1 VDVAVAVNGAPVSV
15 PMTLRGPGDT
25 LGLDPAAIAR
35 VDPAPGATDAEP
47 YLFAAIELVPA
58 DLPWLLTPTGPDADG
73 RLLPWLALVVVS
85 HNAGSITS
93 APADGLDRLQ
103 VAASELPPPDEAWA
117 WAHAQVLGEFSP
129 PGSAADTLDADPGR
143 WRARILAARRLDP
156 GTSWLAALVPL
167 FAGGAAAGLGGP
179 APAQPLAF
187 AWDPA
192 AAGEVTLPVYHHWA
206 FATVAEADFETLARR
221 LVARG
226 LPEGV
231 GRLPV
236 DFSQPGVG
244 LRGATEALW
253 VEGALGRIGDAQP
266 PLPSG
271 AQPLADDIAALAQR
285 TAAPLVVGPPL
296 YGVTGATLQA
306 GWQEEV
312 NADPRVRAI
321 AGLGAEVVRREQDA
335 LVASAWRQVS
345 ELRTANRTLRWMML
359 AREVGGGLHRRY
371 FSQASANALVQWSA
385 PVQSKIRMDPQAPT
399 TMAAVLQGVMVFPG
413 VMGAPAR
420 RALRAT
426 GPLAARALAAP
437 SPASSAAAHAAA
449 VATPAHGT
457 KAVATPLHGTKAAAT
472 PLHGTM
478 ATATPVHGIGSA
490 TIARSGGYF
499 GGIITDPGNVFVYDP
514 NPPPVVEGTMITLEL
529 VAHAISVPQ
538 AQLDALTSAIIEQ
551 RAMLMIGSSLV
562 TETGD
567 PSGLPPNSHGTF
579 ALAAEATQ
587 DALLAQ
593 LALARRPRPGVTVAA
608 LDQAQLVAALDPLPR
623 FASLATRRV
632 VTPASADP
640 ARGPLD
646 DVRLAPSYPQPA
658 VNALID
664 LAPELLLPGLED
676 VTANTVTLATTDQRF
691 VEAFLLGMNHELD
704 RELRWRGFPTVPG
717 STYFRR
723 FWSTPPED
731 VDIVDLAQWAAAGEL
746 GSHGADTTA
755 ETVLVV
761 RGDLVRR
768 FPGIAVSAVP
778 VVNGTPDFT
787 NEIEPDL
794 RGGVAP
800 DVMFAGFPWTP
811 DQAADFDYILTQ
823 QPTSPR
829 FGLDASST
837 LDAAS
842 VTQRNDLAWSQL
854 GTGARF
860 ATAAGPLAGRTLSD
874 GAASATWG
882 RNAADMAWLTQQ
894 APVRLVMPGSEM
906 VPEQGGGT

>member
-1 VDVAVAVNGAPVSV
+1 MTAVATYLPWVRRGLSRSLGAGHTLASAAGGRASVGVAIAVNGTPVNA
-15 PMTLRGPGDT
+15 PMTLHGPGDAV
-25 LGLDPAAIAR
+25 GLDRAAIAR
-35 VDPAPGATDAEP
+35 VDPAPGAADAEP

-58 DLPWLLTPTGPDADG
+58 DLPWLLTPVGPDADG
-73 RLLPWLALVVVS
+73 RLLPWLALVVVPR
-85 HNAGSITS
+85 NAGSVTP
-93 APADGLDRLQ
+93 APSGGLDRLQ
-103 VAASELPPPDEAWA
+103 VAASELPPPGEAWA
-117 WAHAQVLGEFSP
+117 WAHAQVLGEFSS
-129 PGSAADTLDADPGR
+129 PGSAADTLNADPGR

-167 FAGGAAAGLGGP
+167 FASGAAAGLGEP
-179 APAQPLAF
+179 APGQPLSF

-192 AAGEVTLPVYHHWA
+192 ATGGVTLPVYHHWA
-206 FATVAEADFETLARR
+206 FATVAGADFETLARR
-221 LVARG
+221 LKARD
-226 LPEGV
+226 LPGGV

-244 LRGATEALW
+244 VRGTTEALW
-253 VEGALGRIGDAQP
+253 VEGALRRIGDAQP
-266 PLPSG
+266 PLPAA
-271 AQPLADDIAALAQR
+271 AQPLSDDIAGLAQR

-296 YGVTGATLQA
+296 YGVTGDALQA

-321 AGLGAEVVRREQDA
+321 AGLGADVVRREQDV
-335 LVASAWRQVS
+335 LVASAWRQVG
-345 ELRTANRTLRWMML
+345 ELRTANRTLRWMTL

-371 FSQASANALVQWSA
+371 FAHASANALVQWSA
-385 PVQSKIRMDPQAPT
+385 PVQSQIRLAPQAPT
-399 TMAAVLQGVMVFPG
+399 TMAAALRGVMLFPG
-413 VMGAPAR
+413 AVGALAR

-437 SPASSAAAHAAA
+437 APVAAA
-449 VATPAHGT
+449 TST
-457 KAVATPLHGTKAAAT
+457 AAAT
-472 PLHGTM
+472 PVQAIGG
-478 ATATPVHGIGSA
+478 ATVG
-490 TIARSGGYF
+490 RSGHF
-499 GGIITDPGNVFVYDP
+499 GGVVIDPGNVVVFDP
-514 NPPPVVEGTMITLEL
+514 NPPPVVEGTMVTLEL
-529 VAHAISVPQ
+529 LAHTIGVPQ
-538 AQLDALTSAIIEQ
+538 AQLDALTPAVIQQ
-551 RAMLMIGSSLV
+551 RAQLHIASSLV
-562 TETGD
+562 TETGG
-567 PSGLPPNSHGTF
+567 PSGLPPNSHATF
-579 ALAAEATQ
+579 AAAAEATQ

-593 LALARRPRPGVTVAA
+593 LALARRPRPPVTITG
-608 LDQAQLVAALDPLPR
+608 LDYAQLVAALDPLPR
-623 FASLATRRV
+623 FAALATRRV
-632 VTPASADP
+632 VTPASAGP

-646 DVRLAPSYPQPA
+646 DVRLAPSYPRPA
-658 VNALID
+658 VDALIG

-676 VTANTVTLATTDQRF
+676 VPANTVTLATTDQRF

-723 FWSTPPED
+723 FWNTPSSN

-746 GSHGADTTA
+746 GGHGADTTA

-778 VVNGTPDFT
+778 VVNGAPDFT

-794 RGGVAP
+794 RGGMAP
-800 DVMFAGFPWTP
+800 DVLFAGFPWP
-811 DQAADFDYILTQ
+811 PEQAAGFAYILTQ

-829 FGLDASST
+829 FGLDAESL

-842 VTQRNDLAWSQL
+842 VTQRNDLAWSQV
-854 GTGARF
+854 GPDARF
-860 ATAAGPLAGRTLSD
+860 ATAAGPLAGRTLAD
-874 GAASATWG
+874 GAANATWG

-906 VPEQGGGT
+906 VTS

>member
-1 VDVAVAVNGAPVSV
+1 MTIAVNGAPVDV
-15 PMTLRGPGDT
+15 PLTLLGPGDAV
-25 LGLDPAAIAR
+25 GLDPAAIAR

-58 DLPWLLTPTGPDADG
+58 DLPWLLTPVGPGADG
-73 RLLPWLALVVVS
+73 RLLPWLALVVVPRT
-85 HNAGSITS
+85 AASI
-93 APADGLDRLQ
+93 APGPSGGLDRLQ

-117 WAHAQVLGEFSP
+117 WAHAQVLGELSG
-129 PGSAADTLDADPGR
+129 GSAADALEADPGR

-167 FAGGAAAGLGGP
+167 FAAGAAAGRGDP
-179 APAQPLAF
+179 APDSPLAF

-192 AAGEVTLPVYHHWA
+192 ATGDVTLPVYHHWA
-206 FATVAEADFETLARR
+206 FATVADADFETLARR
-221 LVARG
+221 LQARD
-226 LPEGV
+226 LPAGV

-244 LRGATEALW
+244 VRGTTEALW

-266 PLPSG
+266 PLPAA
-271 AQPLADDIAALAQR
+271 AQPLSDDIAALAQR

-296 YGVTGATLQA
+296 YGGALQA

-335 LVASAWRQVS
+335 LVASAWRQVG
-345 ELRTANRTLRWMML
+345 ELRTANRTLRWMTL
-359 AREVGGGLHRRY
+359 AREVGGGLHRRH
-371 FSQASANALVQWSA
+371 FAGASANALVQWSA
-385 PVQSKIRMDPQAPT
+385 PVQSQIRLDPQAPA
-399 TMAAVLQGVMVFPG
+399 TMAAALGGMMLFPG
-413 VMGAPAR
+413 AVDAPAR

-437 SPASSAAAHAAA
+437 AAGAAPTPGAAPTAGATPAATPST
-449 VATPAHGT
+449 VATPA
-457 KAVATPLHGTKAAAT
+457 AAAT
-472 PLHGTM
+472 P
-478 ATATPVHGIGSA
+478 VR
-490 TIARSGGYF
+490 TIARSGPF
-499 GGIITDPGNVFVYDP
+499 GGVVVDPGQVVVFDP
-514 NPPPVVEGTMITLEL
+514 NPPPVVAGTMVTLEAL
-529 VAHAISVPQ
+529 AHAISVPQ
-538 AQLDALTSAIIEQ
+538 AQLDALTSAVIQQ
-551 RAMLMIGSSLV
+551 RAQLMIASSLV

-567 PSGLPPNSHGTF
+567 PSGLPPNSHATF
-579 ALAAEATQ
+579 AAAAEATQ

-593 LALARRPRPGVTVAA
+593 LALARRPRPGVTVTA
-608 LDQAQLVAALDPLPR
+608 LDHAQLVAALDPAPR
-623 FASLATRRV
+623 FAALATRRV
-632 VTPASADP
+632 VAPASADP

-658 VNALID
+658 VDALTA

-676 VTANTVTLATTDQRF
+676 VPANTVTLATADQRF

-723 FWSTPPED
+723 FWSRPPSD
-731 VDIVDLAQWAAAGEL
+731 VDIVDLAQWAAATEL
-746 GSHGADTTA
+746 GEHGADATA
-755 ETVLVV
+755 GTVLVV

-768 FPGIAVSAVP
+768 FPGIAVSAVAL
-778 VVNGTPDFT
+778 VNGTPDFT

-794 RGGVAP
+794 RGALAP
-800 DVMFAGFPWTP
+800 DVLFAGFPWPP

-823 QPTSPR
+823 PPTAPR
-829 FGLDASST
+829 FGLDAESP

-842 VTQRNDLAWSQL
+842 VTRRNDLAWSQL
-854 GTGARF
+854 GSDARF
-860 ATAAGPLAGRTLSD
+860 ATAAGPLAGRTLAD

-894 APVRLVMPGSEM
+894 APVRLVMAGSEM
-906 VPEQGGGT
+906 VPS